1 MPLALWGATLC
12 VSLGA
17 LIILLGIAIFRE
29 DTRQRSNRWAA
40 LMLSFGGLGALHQ
53 ALEKRLDQLQVPIH
67 RGLLLLERL
76 NLALQRCDL
85 VGLVLGRRE
94 REHRDDA
101 DTGKSSKQHEWL
113 ILSERGSRGTSCR
126 D

>member
-40 LMLSFGGLGALHQ
+40 LM
-53 ALEKRLDQLQVPIH
+53 
-67 RGLLLLERL
+67 RG
-76 NLALQRCDL
+76 N
-85 VGLVLGRRE
+85 
-94 REHRDDA
+94 
-101 DTGKSSKQHEWL
+101 
-113 ILSERGSRGTSCR
+113 
-126 D
+126 